1 MKVKLFACGIC
12 FLAVGF
18 LPDAGAQTARQSTG
32 GSGSAS
38 PQLQQQLQQ
47 ASSERASLQAENSRI
62 KQELDLANKELSK
75 LRAERGSLQQR
86 AQAAAANAARV
97 TATTESANVTLERTR
112 TQLQEVITK
121 YRENAQGLATLEA
134 DRNQLRAQLAK
145 REQEYGICV
154 DRNAQLYELGGE
166 MLSRLDN
173 RNVFA
178 KVSEREPFT
187 RLARTRLE
195 NLIDDYRYRVD
206 ELRIKKQQP
215 KS

>member
-1 MKVKLFACGIC
+1 MKTKLLACGIC
-12 FLAVGF
+12 IAVACL

-62 KQELDLANKELSK
+62 KQDLDQANKEVAK
-75 LRAERGSLQQR
+75 LRAERVALQLR
-86 AQAAAANAARV
+86 AQAAVANAARL
-97 TATTESANVTLERTR
+97 TTGSESVNVSLERTR
-112 TQLQEVITK
+112 TQLQEVIMK
-121 YRENAQGLATLEA
+121 YRENAQGLVTLET
-134 DRNQLRAQLAK
+134 DRNQLRGQLVK
-145 REQEYGICV
+145 REQEYGQCV
-154 DRNAQLYELGGE
+154 ERNAGLYELAGE
-166 MLSRLDN
+166 LLNRLDN
-173 RNVFA
+173 RSVFT
-178 KVSEREPFT
+178 KVREREPFT

-206 ELRIKKQQP
+206 ELRIKKPQP